1 MDGRAVMVMLMAAA
15 IIIYSSG
22 VRVRGKTKQSGLSGL
37 SGVIVT
43 RKERGCPGGL
53 T

>member
-1 MDGRAVMVMLMAAA
+1 MDGRAVMVMVAAA

-37 SGVIVT
+37 SEVIVT